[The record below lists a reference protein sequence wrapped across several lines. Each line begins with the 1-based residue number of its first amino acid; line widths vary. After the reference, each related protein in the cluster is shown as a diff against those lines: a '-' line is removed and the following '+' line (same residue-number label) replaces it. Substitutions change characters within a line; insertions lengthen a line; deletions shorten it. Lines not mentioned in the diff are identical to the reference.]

1 MSTSS
6 YEIDLQG
13 SDRAELAQA
22 AEDLQAEIEKIDGVV
37 KTEKLSGQL
46 YDVGQ
51 GSGRSSEG
59 NAVRLTPIQV
69 GMIIHN
75 VLSGM
80 NPLTITNDGSEYAVW
95 LEYPE

>member
-1 MSTSS
+1 MTDMDVTVTSSGSSMSSMMSTSS

-37 KTEKLSGQL
+37 KTENSGQL

-59 NAVRLTPIQV
+59 NAVRADT
-69 GMIIHN
+69 H
-75 VLSGM
+75 SGRHDH
-80 NPLTITNDGSEYAVW
+80 T
-95 LEYPE
+95 